1 MINLNIENQ
10 LELLNQFQRYYNDL
24 PFESNPKDGI
34 RYYFENDWYA
44 YTDAIFLYSMIRHFK
59 PKNIIEVGSG
69 FSSSVIMDTNDLFFN
84 SEINLTFI
92 DPDTNRLLSLMKQR
106 DLEKNRILKSIVQNV
121 PLSEFQSLESGD
133 FLFIDSSHYF
143 SNGSDLEFI
152 FFEILPTLKSG
163 VFIHFH
169 DIFNDFKYPEKFRNQ
184 GWNESY
190 FLKSFLMYNSDFEI
204 KIFSDYLAKNH
215 QEELSKLEICM
226 KNTGGNIWIQKK

>member
-1 MINLNIENQ
+1 MINLNTESQ
-10 LELLNQFQRYYNDL
+10 LELLKNFEKYYNEL
-24 PFESNPKDGI
+24 PFDSNPKDGI
-34 RYYFENDWYA
+34 RFYFENDWYS
-44 YTDAIFLYSMIRHFK
+44 YTDATFLYSMIRHFK

-92 DPDTNRLLSLMKQR
+92 DPDTDRLHSLMR
-106 DLEKNRILKSIVQNV
+106 PIDFERNRILKSTVQNV
-121 PLSEFQSLESGD
+121 PISEFQKLDDGD
-133 FLFIDSSHYF
+133 FLFIDSSHYL
-143 SNGSDLEFI
+143 SKGSDLEFL
-152 FFEILPTLKSG
+152 FFKVLPILKSG

-169 DIFNDFKYPEKFRNQ
+169 DIFNDFEYPEKFRNQ

-190 FLKSFLMYNSDFEI
+190 FLKSFLMYNIDFEV

-215 QEELSKLEICM
+215 QEDLSKLEICM